1 MLRDAPSGAPQ
12 HEVTAC
18 TYRGNLMLRRPQR
31 AVWKQCARHG
41 VDLEGGSPLQAVMT
55 GTASQRQGRH
65 REVRSEGSP
74 RQNPAPTNRN
84 RIRGRRGGV
93 TRLLTGMPDSHS
105 DTRGGKSCGDRGEDQ
120 RLTLGD
126 LHRSWACPSS
136 GPATAS
142 DGGGEVSRGHSSR
155 AGCAMKGRSHRCK
168 EQSEMTR

>member
-1 MLRDAPSGAPQ
+1 MLRDAPRGAPQ
-12 HEVTAC
+12 HEVIAC
-18 TYRGNLMLRRPQR
+18 RYRAQPHAEEARR
-31 AVWKQCARHG
+31 AVSKQCARHG

-55 GTASQRQGRH
+55 GTVSQRQGRH

-93 TRLLTGMPDSHS
+93 TRLLTGTPDSHS
-105 DTRGGKSCGDRGEDQ
+105 DTRGGKSGGDRGKDQ

-126 LHRSWACPSS
+126 LHRSWTCPSS